1 MNSCFM
7 FKRYTLKKSNEL
19 KIWCAS
25 FLTLF
30 NDFYIVIILHFFTA
44 LPSVNL
50 ELATRNYLGGPLDS
64 SLLDE
69 EVMEAEHKDSVP
81 LNASRISLSDLEVT
95 HGVEVE
101 EFITSE
107 CRTLDIWNEKRP
119 ENSKLSKARDR
130 CVVM

>member
-7 FKRYTLKKSNEL
+7 FKRYTLKKSNKL

-25 FLTLF
+25 FLTPF

>member
-1 MNSCFM
+1 MSFQCMVPN
-7 FKRYTLKKSNEL
+7 LKL
-19 KIWCAS
+19 C
-25 FLTLF
+25 T
-30 NDFYIVIILHFFTA
+30 FFTA

-50 ELATRNYLGGPLDS
+50 ELATRNYLGGSLDS

-69 EVMEAEHKDSVP
+69 EVMAAEHKDSVP